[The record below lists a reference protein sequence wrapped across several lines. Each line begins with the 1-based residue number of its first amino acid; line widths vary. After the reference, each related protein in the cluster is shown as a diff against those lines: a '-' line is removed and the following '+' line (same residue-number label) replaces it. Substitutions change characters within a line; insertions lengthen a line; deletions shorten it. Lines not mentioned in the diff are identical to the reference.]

1 MSHYI
6 LRSLY
11 MYIYHRYVYA
21 LTNTC
26 VTQDRAVLHIT
37 LRNRSNTP
45 IMVDAKNVSVVMVIV
60 SHDVIIR

>member
-1 MSHYI
+1 MSHYT

-26 VTQDRAVLHIT
+26 VTQDRTVFHIA

-45 IMVDAKNVSVVMVIV
+45 IIVDGKDVSVVMVIV
-60 SHDVIIR
+60 SHDVIVR